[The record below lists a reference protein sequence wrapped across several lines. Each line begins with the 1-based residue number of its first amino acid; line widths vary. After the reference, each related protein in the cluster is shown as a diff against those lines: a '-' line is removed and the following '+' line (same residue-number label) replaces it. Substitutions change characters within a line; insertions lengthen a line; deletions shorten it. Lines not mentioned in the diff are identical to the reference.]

1 MHYRYHD
8 SPLGPLLLAADDDGL
23 HLLLMELDSR
33 PWRIEPHWQPAER
46 QLDEACRQLDQY
58 FAGQRRQFE
67 LRLAPRG
74 TAFQQQVWQALQAI
88 PYGRTCSYSEL
99 AERIGKPQAVRAVGA
114 ANGANPIAII
124 VPCHRVIG
132 RDGSLTGYAGGLPRK
147 QLLLE
152 LEGALQARQTSLAW

>member
-8 SPLGPLLLAADDDGL
+8 SPVGPLLLVADASGL
-23 HLLLMELDSR
+23 QSLMMELDSR
-33 PWRIEPHWQPAER
+33 PWRIQPHWQPAGRE
-46 QLDEACRQLDQY
+46 LDAACKQLDQY

-74 TAFQQQVWQALQAI
+74 TPFQRQVWQALQAI
-88 PYGRTCSYSEL
+88 PYGTTCSYSEL
-99 AERIGKPQAVRAVGA
+99 ANRIENPQAVRAVGA
-114 ANGANPIAII
+114 ANGANPLAII

-152 LEGALQARQTSLAW
+152 LEGAL